1 MPEVGM
7 ILLKATGVWL
17 VLVLLAILNGI
28 VRENV
33 LLPQLGNAIALPLS
47 GVSLSLLVLITAYVF
62 IPVFGRPGRSGYIG
76 IGLFWLLLTLSF
88 EFLFGHYIIGTS
100 WQDLAQVFNIMQG
113 NLFTLVLIVTV
124 ASPWLAASTRGLV

>member
-1 MPEVGM
+1 M
-7 ILLKATGVWL
+7 KATGVWL

>member
-124 ASPWLAASTRGLV
+124 VSPWLAASTRGLV